1 MVYWGRGEGG
11 GGLKVEI
18 QKFSRLKVVQELLSN
33 FQNFNFKKFVGSVL
47 FQGITNSDI
56 QISNH

>member
-1 MVYWGRGEGG
+1 MREGG
-11 GGLKVEI
+11 GG
-18 QKFSRLKVVQELLSN
+18 LKVVQELLSN

-47 FQGITNSDI
+47 FQGSTNSDI